1 MNEDAKGVAA
11 AACMPNHNMPY
22 VEDSGLAIRPVG
34 VIV

>member
-1 MNEDAKGVAA
+1 MNEDAEGLAA
-11 AACMPNHNMPY
+11 AACIPNHNMLY